1 MFRNRKLSEKGKE
14 MSENFQSIQCLTDCI
29 LFSMLEDLCC
39 LACSF
44 CLALFIQAKGGRL
57 AFLKGDPSEQ
67 AVIDGK
73 PTQTLLAYINGDHE
87 YVIFHPSGRK
97 ACELSMTKQED
108 LVFEETGAI
117 TLLHLLCFD
126 QVYTVLLH
134 VYGRRQEVIGPSSIP
149 LICVCIR

>member
-1 MFRNRKLSEKGKE
+1 
-14 MSENFQSIQCLTDCI
+14 
-29 LFSMLEDLCC
+29 MLEDLFWS
-39 LACSF
+39 ACSLCF
-44 CLALFIQAKGGRL
+44 ALFIQAKGGRL
-57 AFLKGDPSEQ
+57 AFIQGDPFER

-87 YVIFHPSGRK
+87 YAIFHPSGGK

-126 QVYTVLLH
+126 QVYTVLLMEEDKKTQVQVQSH
-134 VYGRRQEVIGPSSIP
+134 
-149 LICVCIR
+149 